1 MKYKDLYPLSS
12 SGVGLIYQLC
22 NDSGLVFHTSLST
35 LQRQGLERA
44 YYLRSGFKTIS
55 DSFVEIP
62 EQHHV
67 LVITSMFQAKWNKL
81 WNLYQLEYNPLSA
94 YKVVESGDNSI
105 ERTSQDLN
113 TYGRTQSVN
122 TDDTGSVTTQGSSES
137 STTVGLYGFNSQ
149 TSVPSDT
156 SANHSSTSD
165 TENRDLNTTSLRT
178 DGGSDTVDRESTE
191 QSIHNVTKEG
201 NIGYSTPQKLLREE
215 FELWAVP
222 FFEKVFADIDN
233 FITIQVF

>member
-1 MKYKDLYPLSS
+1 MKYKELYPNSLSLGIGLISELSS
-12 SGVGLIYQLC
+12 LQVPWNNHYVPDIVERMYSVRSSFKEVIDTFSELSDTDRAKVLLTLYGV
-22 NDSGLVFHTSLST
+22 
-35 LQRQGLERA
+35 
-44 YYLRSGFKTIS
+44 
-55 DSFVEIP
+55 
-62 EQHHV
+62 
-67 LVITSMFQAKWNKL
+67 KWNKL

-105 ERTSQDLN
+105 ERTSNDLN

-122 TDDTGSVTTQGSSES
+122 TDDTGSVTTQGTSES

-222 FFEKVFADIDN
+222 FFEKVFSDIDN